1 MGTWSCPLNTRR
13 GFCPPP
19 PPHIPAP
26 TQHAGKCTPTIT
38 TAQRDDGHGFCGS
51 LNVKC
56 PLWARVYTDSPAG
69 LCYSRL
75 WHLLEMQ
82 PPLKEEG
89 HWGRT
94 WRFYGQVQ
102 LRVHSL
108 MPYLSQAASC
118 HVIMSCLPWK
128 TEHFL
133 HWRAKQTLLLSG
145 FLDIWSQQ

>member
-1 MGTWSCPLNTRR
+1 MVLSVDGYLKLSSNTHH

-19 PPHIPAP
+19 HRPAH
-26 TQHAGKCTPTIT
+26 TQHACKCTTTIT
-38 TAQRDDGHGFCGS
+38 TAQRDDGHGFCGG

-56 PLWARVYTDSPAG
+56 PLWACVYTGSPAD

-82 PPLKEEG
+82 SPLKEEG

-94 WRFYGQVQ
+94 WRFYDQVQ

-118 HVIMSCLPWK
+118 HVIRSS
-128 TEHFL
+128 
-133 HWRAKQTLLLSG
+133 LS
-145 FLDIWSQQ
+145 